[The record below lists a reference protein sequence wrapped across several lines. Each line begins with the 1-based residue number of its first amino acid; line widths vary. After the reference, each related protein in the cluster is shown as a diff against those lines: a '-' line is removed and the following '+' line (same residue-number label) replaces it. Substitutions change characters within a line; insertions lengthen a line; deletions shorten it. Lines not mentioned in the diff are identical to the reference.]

1 MIEHNTAYE
10 ALNNLLANWLVD
22 EAKDYEMQY
31 EVDPVGLT
39 LNELQEHNYKD
50 LRILIGYFMWEKK

>member
-1 MIEHNTAYE
+1 MIEYNTASK
-10 ALNNLLANWLVD
+10 ALDNLLANWLVD

-50 LRILIGYFMWEKK
+50 LRILIRYFIQEI

>member
-1 MIEHNTAYE
+1 MSTASK
-10 ALNNLLANWLVD
+10 ALDNLLANWLVD

-31 EVDPVGLT
+31 EVDPATLT

-50 LRILIGYFMWEKK
+50 LRILIRYFIQEIK

>member
-1 MIEHNTAYE
+1 MIEYDTANK
-10 ALNNLLANWLVD
+10 ALDNLLANWLVD

-31 EVDPVGLT
+31 EIDPVGLT

-50 LRILIGYFMWEKK
+50 LRILIRYFIQEIK

>member
-1 MIEHNTAYE
+1 MIEFNTACE
-10 ALNNLLANWLVD
+10 ALNNLVANWLVD

-31 EVDPVGLT
+31 EIDPVSLT

-50 LRILIGYFMWEKK
+50 LRILIKYFIQEIK